1 MRKRYILAG
10 MVVLLLAFGAGWYF
24 VSPWWTVREM
34 VEAAKTGDADGLAAN
49 VNFPALKA
57 DLKAELDARLSVE
70 ARRDR
75 SPQAQFGIALARSRM
90 DKVVDAFISPGA
102 LAATFKTLDENA
114 PPPSRAAPSAKE
126 LARPQIERIGLD
138 RFRLEREGHA
148 GSGFVFERRGLGW
161 KLVGVDLPADPPGSR
176 PR

>member
-10 MVVLLLAFGAGWYF
+10 MAVLLLALGAGWY
-24 VSPWWTVREM
+24 VLSPWWTVREM
-34 VEAAKTGDADGLAAN
+34 IEAAKAGKADALAAR
-49 VNFPALKA
+49 VDFPALRA
-57 DLKAELDARLSVE
+57 DLKTDLDSRLSAE
-70 ARRDR
+70 ARKDR
-75 SPQAQFGIALARSRM
+75 SPQAQFGIALARSMM

-114 PPPSRAAPSAKE
+114 PPRSKTASSAKE
-126 LARPQIERIGLD
+126 IARPQIERIGLD

-148 GSGFVFERRGLGW
+148 GSGFVFERHGLGW
-161 KLVGVDLPADPPGSR
+161 KLVGVDLPADPSPSR